1 MSILELTEYIVKS
14 LVKEPENV
22 SVKEFEGDDKE
33 TVIQVLVS
41 KNDIAGLIGKAGST
55 ANAVRTIVQAVS
67 YANQLPKV
75 KINIDSY

>member
-22 SVKEFEGDDKE
+22 SVKEFQGDAEE
-33 TVIQVLVS
+33 TVIQVIVS
-41 KNDIAGLIGKAGST
+41 KNDIAALIGKSGST
-55 ANAVRTIVQAVS
+55 ANAVRTIAQAVA
-67 YANQLPKV
+67 YANHLPKV

>member
-1 MSILELTEYIVKS
+1 MNIVELTEYIVKN

-22 SVKEFEGDDKE
+22 SVKEFQGDEEE

-41 KNDIAGLIGKAGST
+41 NSDMAALIGKSGTT
-55 ANAVRTIVQAVS
+55 ANAVRTIVQAVA
-67 YANQLPKV
+67 YANHLPKV

>member
-22 SVKEFEGDDKE
+22 SVKEFQGDESE
-33 TVIQVLVS
+33 TVIQVIVS
-41 KNDIAGLIGKAGST
+41 KNDMSALIGKSGST
-55 ANAVRTIVQAVS
+55 ANAVRTIVQAIA
-67 YANQLPKV
+67 YANHLPKV

>member
-22 SVKEFEGDDKE
+22 SVKEFQGDDEE

-41 KNDIAGLIGKAGST
+41 KDDMSALIGKSGST
-55 ANAVRTIVQAVS
+55 ANAVRTIVQAIA

>member
-1 MSILELTEYIVKS
+1 MNIVELTEYIVKN

-22 SVKEFEGDDKE
+22 SVKEFQGDDEE

-41 KNDIAGLIGKAGST
+41 EKDIARLIGKSGTT
-55 ANAVRTIVQAVS
+55 ANAVRTIIQAVAYS
-67 YANQLPKV
+67 NHLPKV

>member
-1 MSILELTEYIVKS
+1 MNIVELTEYIVKN

-22 SVKEFEGDDKE
+22 SVKEFQGDDEE

-41 KNDIAGLIGKAGST
+41 EKDIAGLIGKSGTT
-55 ANAVRTIVQAVS
+55 ANAVRTIIQAVAYS
-67 YANQLPKV
+67 NHLPKV

>member
-1 MSILELTEYIVKS
+1 MNIIELTEYIVKS

-22 SVKEFEGDDKE
+22 SVKEFQGDDEE
-33 TVIQVLVS
+33 TVIQVIVS
-41 KNDIAGLIGKAGST
+41 KDDISALIGKSGST
-55 ANAVRTIVQAVS
+55 ANAVRTIVQAIA

>member
-41 KNDIAGLIGKAGST
+41 KNDIARLIGKSGST
-55 ANAVRTIVQAVS
+55 ANAVRTIAQAVA
-67 YANQLPKV
+67 YANNLPKV

>member
-1 MSILELTEYIVKS
+1 MNIVELTEYIVKN

-22 SVKEFEGDDKE
+22 SVKEFQGDEEE

-41 KNDIAGLIGKAGST
+41 NSDMAALIGKSGST
-55 ANAVRTIVQAVS
+55 ANAVRTIIQAVA
-67 YANQLPKV
+67 YTNHLPKV